1 MSQQPHDLLKA
12 IVQAAQQQDYPDMKV
27 DDYFEIFAAQQVL
40 KSCNFDQDPN
50 EIESGIVGGS
60 DDGGV
65 DGFYLFA
72 NRRLIR
78 EDTDLGIF
86 KGQQLNIEVVVV
98 QAKNK
103 NSFEESVPQ
112 KMTSFLEEC
121 LRLGAS
127 EENAKALYSEGL
139 RDAVEQFHELY
150 EASLTMKPTLSI
162 SYFHAA
168 HSNDVHTKVKT
179 RGEILVEK
187 TKQHFPTAKCSYNT
201 VTGSQLVTLFHQQPK
216 HNLSLQ
222 TSKYFDWHTFG
233 RQAYVCVVT
242 LPDFYK
248 FIIRDTDEQ
257 LLEYIFDANV
267 RDHAPDV
274 KVNKGIQT
282 TLSNPAGD
290 DFWWLNNGVTIISSD
305 ATLKAGALQIE
316 SPMIVNG
323 LQTSYELFHHFKNA
337 GGDKKDQRTIM
348 VKVIVNNKDETSD
361 RIINATNSQTKIDAI
376 NLHATE
382 KVQRTIE
389 TALKTAGYFY
399 DRRKNFYRNQGK
411 PAAKIITIPFM
422 AQALTAIV
430 LQQPDHAR
438 ARPGTVAE
446 KNYKELFSDKSPV
459 NLYPKCIEIVKRGQT
474 FLSAQSGL
482 TRSDKLNL
490 LFYLATYSAAAAAG
504 SVKPSRQAI
513 ADLDVATVTEPVM
526 GNGFEWISQTY
537 KELGGDDKAAKGPHL
552 AESLRKHLVA
562 SFRKKKSSK
571 GKKSQHQIEKVTD
584 AT

>member
-40 KSCNFDQDPN
+40 KSCDFDLDPN
-50 EIESGIVGGS
+50 EVESGIVGGS

-86 KGQQLNIEVVVV
+86 KGQQLNIEVVVA

-112 KMTSFLEEC
+112 KMTSFLDEC
-121 LRLGAS
+121 LRLGAP
-127 EENAKALYSEGL
+127 EENAKTLYSEGL
-139 RDAVEQFHELY
+139 RDAVQQFHKLY

-162 SYFHAA
+162 SYFHVA
-168 HSNDVHTKVKT
+168 HSDDVHTKVET
-179 RGEILVEK
+179 RGGILVDK
-187 TKQHFPTAKCSYNT
+187 TKQHFPTAKCSYNA
-201 VTGSQLVTLFHQQPK
+201 VTGSELITLYHRQPK
-216 HNLSLQ
+216 HNLALQ

-248 FIIRDTDEQ
+248 FITNDSDEQ
-257 LLEYIFDANV
+257 LLDYIFDANV

-274 KVNKGIQT
+274 KVNKGIQA
-282 TLSNPAGD
+282 TLSSPGGD
-290 DFWWLNNGVTIISSD
+290 DFWWLNNGATIIASD
-305 ATLKAGALQIE
+305 AVLKAGALQIE
-316 SPMIVNG
+316 NPMIVNG

-337 GGDKKDQRTIM
+337 GGDKKDSRTIM
-348 VKVIVNNKDETSD
+348 VKVIVNSKDETSD

-382 KVQRTIE
+382 RVQRTIE
-389 TALKTAGYFY
+389 TALKTAGYYY

-411 PAAKIITIPFM
+411 PAATIITIPFM

-446 KNYKELFSDKSPV
+446 KNYKELFSDKYPV
-459 NLYPKCIEIVKRGQT
+459 NLYPKCIEIVRRAQT
-474 FLSAQSGL
+474 FLSGQSDL
-482 TRSDKLNL
+482 SRADRLNL
-490 LFYLATYSAAAAAG
+490 LFYLAMYSAAATLE
-504 SVKPSRQAI
+504 SVKPSRQKI
-513 ADLDVATVTEPVM
+513 AYLDVATVTESVM
-526 GNGFEWISQTY
+526 DKGFQWIE
-537 KELGGDDKAAKGPHL
+537 KKFRDLGGDDKAAKGPHL
-552 AESLRKHLVA
+552 AEELRQYLVTA
-562 SFRKKKSSK
+562 FGKNKTSKSKKS
-571 GKKSQHQIEKVTD
+571 
-584 AT
+584 